1 MALPEEYELRIL
13 SKKQEEQTYP
23 SGKNTRMTGLEGFSF
38 QGKQIWNENGSDVE
52 VIANQNKERTDRK
65 MITWDMV
72 KADESLLGAFIGQL
86 STYDMARMAVCA
98 KNGWGMDQKGKI
110 ARAALH
116 MWEEPCISG
125 TRGSGAVF
133 FTGCNLRCCFCQNRE
148 IAIGD
153 SGLEI
158 TEERLAEIF
167 LELQEKDAANIN
179 LVTGTHYIPQ
189 IIAALDCAKKH
200 GLNIPVVYNC
210 GGYENTETLKLLDG
224 YVDIYLPDYKYAES
238 ELAVKFSH
246 ANDYPERAMEAV
258 NEMVRQTG
266 MPQFDAE
273 GYMKRGTIVRHLIL
287 PGHTRNSKKVLKLLH
302 KTFGKQ
308 IYISIMNQYT
318 PVFEQKEYTELNRCV
333 TRREYEKVLDYAFEL
348 GIENGFFQDGET
360 ARESFIPAFDYEGVR
375 KMP

>member
-1 MALPEEYELRIL
+1 MKALNGYDISKLWEMFSVGDSQISSRGKKKGQKRKVKVNKIQTEKNKDKTLRQDTESCIL
-13 SKKQEEQTYP
+13 TDCSLCPRNCHVDRTA
-23 SGKNTRMTGLEGFSF
+23 GKTG
-38 QGKQIWNENGSDVE
+38 
-52 VIANQNKERTDRK
+52 
-65 MITWDMV
+65 
-72 KADESLLGAFIGQL
+72 
-86 STYDMARMAVCA
+86 YC
-98 KNGWGMDQKGKI
+98 GMDQKVKI

-210 GGYENTETLKLLDG
+210 GGYENTETYG
-224 YVDIYLPDYKYAES
+224 
-238 ELAVKFSH
+238 
-246 ANDYPERAMEAV
+246 MEDLF
-258 NEMVRQTG
+258 RG
-266 MPQFDAE
+266 M
-273 GYMKRGTIVRHLIL
+273 MILI
-287 PGHTRNSKKVLKLLH
+287 
-302 KTFGKQ
+302 
-308 IYISIMNQYT
+308 
-318 PVFEQKEYTELNRCV
+318 
-333 TRREYEKVLDYAFEL
+333 
-348 GIENGFFQDGET
+348 
-360 ARESFIPAFDYEGVR
+360 SF
-375 KMP
+375 

>member
-1 MALPEEYELRIL
+1 MRIN
-13 SKKQEEQTYP
+13 P
-23 SGKNTRMTGLEGFSF
+23 
-38 QGKQIWNENGSDVE
+38 
-52 VIANQNKERTDRK
+52 
-65 MITWDMV
+65 
-72 KADESLLGAFIGQL
+72 
-86 STYDMARMAVCA
+86 
-98 KNGWGMDQKGKI
+98 
-110 ARAALH
+110 
-116 MWEEPCISG
+116 
-125 TRGSGAVF
+125 
-133 FTGCNLRCCFCQNRE
+133 
-148 IAIGD
+148 
-153 SGLEI
+153 
-158 TEERLAEIF
+158 
-167 LELQEKDAANIN
+167 DAANIN

-287 PGHTRNSKKVLKLLH
+287 PGHTRNSKKVLKLLY